1 MSGTVK
7 GGSVPVGSGFWNS
20 PGAGQYSKETQE
32 LLKEGSSLPLQCN
45 ATSSSMKESAPSP
58 VKPSRVVTVSCK
70 PQLRPAEYCRAGDA
84 YLREKFKPKPTR
96 DLEKEKQRLQRILA
110 MGKDDQ
116 EPKAKQQTIEKQ
128 KEDVTETDRFEEL
141 TNEIKERQEFLAE
154 MESLGQGK
162 KYRGIIY
169 TEISQKIREMEE
181 IDKKKT
187 AELKNMIESHCQ
199 QKQSNSFI

>member
-32 LLKEGSSLPLQCN
+32 LLKVMMQ
-45 ATSSSMKESAPSP
+45 ESKLTNFQQRQISD
-58 VKPSRVVTVSCK
+58 
-70 PQLRPAEYCRAGDA
+70 QL
-84 YLREKFKPKPTR
+84 KR